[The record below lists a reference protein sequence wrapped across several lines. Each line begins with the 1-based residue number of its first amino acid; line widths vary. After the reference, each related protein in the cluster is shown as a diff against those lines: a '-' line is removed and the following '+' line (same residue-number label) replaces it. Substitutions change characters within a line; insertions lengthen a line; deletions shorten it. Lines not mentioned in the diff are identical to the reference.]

1 MNGHIDETRM
11 NDYLDGLLDP
21 SERVDVDE
29 HLGVCERCAG
39 DLAALADLVTAMGA
53 LPTEAEPDRDVW
65 PDVRGRIAAADE
77 DAKIVQLPGTRR
89 RERRWITMTVPQLAA
104 ASIALAF
111 ISGGSVWLAMLGTTT
126 AGGGTQAALVSPLP
140 VTQTA
145 NSQYEQA
152 VASLEEILERGR
164 DILGPQ
170 TLATLEMSLRSIED
184 AIQDAEDALAEDPDS
199 DLLHRL
205 LINHQQAKLRVLHQ
219 AAAATQL

>member
-1 MNGHIDETRM
+1 MNGHIDEARM
-11 NDYLDGLLDP
+11 NDYLDGFLEAA
-21 SERVDVDE
+21 ERAVIDE
-29 HLGVCERCAG
+29 HLKACERCAG
-39 DLAALADLVTAMGA
+39 DLAALADLVAAMGA

-65 PDVRGRIAAADE
+65 PGVRGRIAVADE

-111 ISGGSVWLAMLGTTT
+111 ISGGSVWLAMLGTAT
-126 AGGGTQAALVSPLP
+126 AGGSTQGALVSPLP
-140 VTQTA
+140 VMQTA